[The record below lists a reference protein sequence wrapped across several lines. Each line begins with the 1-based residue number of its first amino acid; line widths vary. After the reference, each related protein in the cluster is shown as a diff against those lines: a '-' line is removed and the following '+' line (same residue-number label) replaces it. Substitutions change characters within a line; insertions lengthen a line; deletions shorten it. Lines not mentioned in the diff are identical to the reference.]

1 MRRVPLSSSSD
12 VGHNIEAV
20 LQATLLTR
28 DSSTGGR
35 ELHAMAHAGNHSSI
49 AHSDLTLQIMN

>member
-1 MRRVPLSSSSD
+1 MRRVPLPQSESSSD
-12 VGHNIEAV
+12 EGQNIEAV

-35 ELHAMAHAGNHSSI
+35 ELHAMAQETTVP
-49 AHSDLTLQIMN
+49 LRTVT